1 MPNYSAYSR
10 IGIGEYS
17 TGPVSG
23 QSCYRLSQDR
33 WHAEQVPQAG
43 KQLLGAGRQFVS
55 GKESCQRLPELALF
69 AGAALMYEAASQP
82 ALATGF

>member
-23 QSCYRLSQDR
+23 LGCYRLYQDR
-33 WHAEQVPQAG
+33 WHAERVPQAG